1 MAKTIKISASFE
13 SIEST
18 TKSQEAK
25 QVISDSADYE
35 CVTTHQPIKIP
46 AGTAPNFQ
54 ISLGGVTL
62 AKRIFINSDYEVL
75 VKFNVDTE
83 AGFNLKGGM
92 VTMNESGI
100 TALFVTIG
108 ANETTINMIAAG
120 DC

>member
-1 MAKTIKISASFE
+1 MAKTVKIAASFE

-25 QVISDSADYE
+25 QVISDSADYD
-35 CVTTHQPIKIP
+35 CVTTHQPLKV
-46 AGTAPNFQ
+46 AGSSTNFQ

-62 AKRIFINSDYEVL
+62 AKRIFINTDFEVL
-75 VKFNVDTE
+75 VKFNVNTE
-83 AGFNLKGGM
+83 AGFNLKGGLI
-92 VTMNESGI
+92 TMNNSGI
-100 TALFVTIG
+100 TALFVTTG